1 MEVVGRCL
9 KAWWQKWKVSC
20 MGKQDSIF
28 LSEALDSGCEKDRLV
43 DKEIIKS
50 CLQVIIGSCD

>member
-1 MEVVGRCL
+1 
-9 KAWWQKWKVSC
+9 

-28 LSEALDSGCEKDRLV
+28 LSEALDSGCEKDGLV